1 VHVGGRGKHFPMGG
15 MVDPMHPP
23 VDELVLVLLVVLLV
37 DAPDPSIVYS
47 QYSLAAQSEE
57 SRQSAPGVT
66 QA

>member
-1 VHVGGRGKHFPMGG
+1 MGG

>member
-1 VHVGGRGKHFPMGG
+1 VHVGGRGRHFPIGG
-15 MVDPMHPP
+15 VVEPMHPP
-23 VDELVLVLLVVLLV
+23 VDELVVVLLV
-37 DAPDPSIVYS
+37 EEPVPSIVYS